1 MKKIPEYL
9 IPLLSLSISL
19 VSLILACMAF
29 TNFHVREVQKKQ
41 IEIVLDLTSR
51 IQSEVV
57 RVSSM
62 RIHNGYSYTYLFS
75 GNVVTIAKTI
85 NGEDLGVYKDQPV
98 FFSEILAE
106 KLEIEKFLYNPL
118 LPTEIANALKY
129 AFPHPVT
136 YARSSGPIPED
147 FIHLDI
153 ERIMD
158 AKVMD
163 ELETND
169 KDSVQ
174 EIGYYC
180 DYGSSLVE
188 FVAGMNNFRSATN
201 SWLED
206 QGVDDLNI
214 EWDQGSF
221 RQFRD
226 YSH

>member
-9 IPLLSLSISL
+9 IPLLSLAISV
-19 VSLILACMAF
+19 VSLILAYMAF
-29 TNFHVREVQKKQ
+29 ANFHVREVQKKQ

-51 IQSEVV
+51 IQSDVV
-57 RVSSM
+57 RVSS
-62 RIHNGYSYTYLFS
+62 RGNGYSYLFS

-98 FFSEILAE
+98 FFSEKLAK

-118 LPTEIANALKY
+118 LPSEIANALKY

-136 YARSSGPIPED
+136 YARSSGPIPKG

-153 ERIMD
+153 DRIVD
-158 AKVMD
+158 AKVLD
-163 ELETND
+163 ELE
-169 KDSVQ
+169 KDSIQ
-174 EIGYYC
+174 EVAYYC
-180 DYGSSLVE
+180 EYGSKLVK
-188 FVAGMNNFRSATN
+188 FVEGMDNFRSATN
-201 SWLED
+201 SWLEN
-206 QGVDDLNI
+206 QGVEDLNI

-226 YSH
+226 